1 MAILVGAYR
10 LSELT
15 GNLLPSMAIDT
26 EPLQE
31 PVPVKQGGEGSNP
44 FAPTNKIKHLQDFLV
59 SAYFF
64 PNTIPAPK
72 VKIQKGWSTKLNS
85 VNKSI
90 AFLTLVNVNSQVKTE
105 ISCAVPASA
114 G

>member
-59 SAYFF
+59 SAFF
-64 PNTIPAPK
+64 CDT
-72 VKIQKGWSTKLNS
+72 VYDTVML
-85 VNKSI
+85 
-90 AFLTLVNVNSQVKTE
+90 
-105 ISCAVPASA
+105 SA
-114 G
+114 RVLEPFPLGVGTRRTFA